1 MTSRFLIAAIA
12 FCVSA
17 VNVSGQI
24 PYYIQN
30 NYKQNPGEAAKA
42 QARADSIEQRVRQ
55 MIDYPDEIKD
65 TLMVI
70 APLSR
75 TVFMPA
81 VWSTFKYGDGRK
93 VFQPDLTDN
102 RALRWTEEAAARS
115 RFEEG
120 LLQRFM
126 LDNPQLV
133 RYNLASLPEAPKKYI
148 AKVDPK
154 KYTIEITEVLLETPD
169 KLEVDIRR
177 RHWIRSFKSTL
188 QFSQGYVS
196 PNWYQGGTNS
206 LNLLADIYYNVKL
219 NPAFHPN
226 LLFESTFQY
235 KLGLNNAPDDSLR
248 NYAVT
253 EDLLQINS
261 TFGYKAA
268 RRWYYSVQGQ
278 FRTQIVNSYVK
289 NKKQLASALLSP
301 AELNV
306 GLGMT
311 YNYAN
316 KKKTFTFDTS
326 ISPLTYT
333 LKICDKPDSQIKH
346 SNYGIDA
353 DKHTASKFGSSIEGK
368 IKWQICRNILLQ
380 SRIYAFTDYDYIQA
394 DWENTLTMDI
404 NRYLTT
410 QIYAHLRY
418 DTTTPRTEDWH
429 KLQVKEILSFGVT
442 YRFSSL

>member
-1 MTSRFLIAAIA
+1 MTIKTLIAAITL
-12 FCVSA
+12 CVSA
-17 VNVSGQI
+17 VTASGQM
-24 PYYIQN
+24 PYYLKFQ
-30 NYKQNPGEAAKA
+30 QEARARE
-42 QARADSIEQRVRQ
+42 RADSIERRVRQ
-55 MIDYPDEIKD
+55 MIDNPDAIND

-75 TVFMPA
+75 AMFMPA
-81 VWSTFKYGDGRK
+81 VWTSFRYGEDRP
-93 VFQPDLTDN
+93 VFEPDLGDN
-102 RALRWTEEAAARS
+102 PTMRWVEVAAARE
-115 RFEEG
+115 RNENG

-126 LDNPQLV
+126 LANMPMV

-154 KYTIEITEVLLETPD
+154 KYTIEIQEVLPETPD
-169 KLEVDIRR
+169 KLEVDIQR
-177 RHWIRSFKSTL
+177 RHWIRSFSSTL

-196 PNWYQGGTNS
+196 PNWYQGGTNA

-235 KLGLNNAPDDSLR
+235 KLGINNAPDDSLR
-248 NYAVT
+248 NYSVT

-268 RRWYYSVQGQ
+268 RRWYYSVSAQ
-278 FRTQIVNSYVK
+278 FRTQVLNSYVK
-289 NKKQLASALLSP
+289 NKRQLASALLSP

-311 YNYAN
+311 YNYTN
-316 KKKTFTFDTS
+316 KKKTFTFDAS
-326 ISPLTYT
+326 ISPLSYT
-333 LKICDKPDSQIKH
+333 MKICAKPDSLLKH
-346 SNYGIDA
+346 STYGIDA
-353 DKHTASKFGSSIEGK
+353 DKHTASKYGSSAECK
-368 IKWQICRNILLQ
+368 IRWQMCRNILLH
-380 SRIYAFTDYDYIQA
+380 SRIYAFTDYGYIQA
-394 DWENTLTMDI
+394 DWENTLSMDI
-404 NRYLTT
+404 NRYLST

-418 DTTTPRTEDWH
+418 DTTTPHVDGWH

-442 YRFSSL
+442 YKFSSL

>member
-1 MTSRFLIAAIA
+1 MTIKTLIAVITL
-12 FCVSA
+12 CVSA
-17 VNVSGQI
+17 VTASGQM
-24 PYYIQN
+24 PYYLKFQ
-30 NYKQNPGEAAKA
+30 QEARARE
-42 QARADSIEQRVRQ
+42 RADSIERRVRQ
-55 MIDYPDEIKD
+55 MIDNPDAIND

-75 TVFMPA
+75 AMFMPA
-81 VWSTFKYGDGRK
+81 VWTSFRYGEDRP
-93 VFQPDLTDN
+93 VFEPDLGDN
-102 RALRWTEEAAARS
+102 PAMRWVEVAAARE
-115 RFEEG
+115 RNENG

-126 LDNPQLV
+126 LANMPMV

-154 KYTIEITEVLLETPD
+154 KYTIEIQEVLPETPD
-169 KLEVDIRR
+169 KLEVDIQR
-177 RHWIRSFKSTL
+177 RHWIRSFSSTL

-196 PNWYQGGTNS
+196 PNWYQGGTNA

-235 KLGLNNAPDDSLR
+235 KLGINNAPDDSLR
-248 NYAVT
+248 NYSVT

-268 RRWYYSVQGQ
+268 RRWYYSVSAQ
-278 FRTQIVNSYVK
+278 FRTQVLNSYVK
-289 NKKQLASALLSP
+289 NKRQLASALLSP

-311 YNYAN
+311 YNYTN
-316 KKKTFTFDTS
+316 KKKTFTFDAS
-326 ISPLTYT
+326 ISPLSYT
-333 LKICDKPDSQIKH
+333 MKICAKPDSLLNH
-346 SNYGIDA
+346 GTYGIDA
-353 DKHTASKFGSSIEGK
+353 DKHTASKYGSSAECK
-368 IKWQICRNILLQ
+368 IRWQMCRNILLH
-380 SRIYAFTDYDYIQA
+380 SRIYAFTDYGYIQA
-394 DWENTLTMDI
+394 DWENTLSMDI
-404 NRYLTT
+404 NRYLST

-418 DTTTPRTEDWH
+418 DTTTPHVDGWH

-442 YRFSSL
+442 YKFSSL